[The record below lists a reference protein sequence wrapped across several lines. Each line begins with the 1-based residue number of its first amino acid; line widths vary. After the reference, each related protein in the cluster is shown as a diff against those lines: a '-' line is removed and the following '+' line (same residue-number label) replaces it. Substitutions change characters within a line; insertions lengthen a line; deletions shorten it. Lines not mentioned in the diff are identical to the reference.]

1 MSEKII
7 KDQEETKEETKI
19 GSEEIVKNGETKT
32 GYEEIVKNE
41 EKEVPEK
48 VDANSS
54 FWSKVKHF
62 LKYSIQTWIARC
74 FLIAFGL
81 EFLMEILG
89 RRSLVLGVKF
99 MVSSPIVFLYN
110 TSIIFFTLLFALFLR
125 KRVFG
130 IVLIS
135 IVWLICGFANFVVL
149 GYRITPFAA
158 IDLLMVKDVISMLD
172 VYFSKV
178 QQVLLVVAAVA
189 VIAGIVILF
198 RKSPKFEGKKHVMR
212 TMVVC
217 IVMWIGIMFFTNFN
231 VSHNIISDDF
241 ANLGM
246 AYQDYGFAYCFTNS
260 IIDNG
265 ISKPDDYDEST
276 MLHLK
281 NELNSEEFDADESK
295 KKTPNIVCVQLE
307 SFFDPNV
314 VEGLTLSE
322 NPIPNFTKLKEKFP
336 SGYFTMPA
344 LGAGTANSEFEV
356 LTGIRSAYFGAGEY
370 PYKTT
375 VNKVPVE
382 GMCSLLEKEGYHTFA
397 MHNNKSSFYDRK
409 DVYNEMGFERFISL
423 EYMYNV
429 EKTSTG
435 WAKDEIL
442 VNNIKNCLRSTEGQ
456 DFVFTI
462 SVQGHGKYP
471 EELGAC
477 DEKIKVSYPQD
488 PVKENQLTY
497 YVNQLHEMDQMI
509 HDLITALD
517 NTGEEYVLLLYGDH
531 LPTITFDDDQLPHS
545 QFQTEYILV
554 NNMNLDIPD
563 EDIRASD
570 ISTKIFKA
578 LNLNMGYVQR
588 AHCLYQD
595 NEEELDHAVTLL
607 AYDMLFGDDY
617 VYDGQSPVPEVGEKP
632 MIMGLE
638 EIGISR
644 VSNEGDHAVVR
655 GRNFNEYSKVY
666 DGEDQL
672 ETVYVDRNTLMVQ
685 DQTLSDGALITV
697 KQVDDS
703 GHVLSSSSDY
713 TFH

>member
-7 KDQEETKEETKI
+7 KNLEETKEEKKVMPA
-19 GSEEIVKNGETKT
+19 EMVD
-32 GYEEIVKNE
+32 NE
-41 EKEVPEK
+41 ESEK
-48 VDANSS
+48 GATKQSIV
-54 FWSKVKHF
+54 SKLKHF
-62 LKYSIQTWIARC
+62 LKYSIQTWIVKC

-81 EFLMEILG
+81 ELLMEILG
-89 RRSLVLGVKF
+89 RRSLILGVKF
-99 MVSSPIVFLYN
+99 MISSPIVFLYN

-125 KRVFG
+125 KRIFG
-130 IVLIS
+130 IVLICV
-135 IVWLICGFANFVVL
+135 VWLICGIANFVVL

-158 IDLLMVKDVISMLD
+158 IDLLMVKDVISMMD
-172 VYFSKV
+172 VYFSKI
-178 QQVLLVVAAVA
+178 QQVLLVIAAVA
-189 VIAGIVILF
+189 VIAGIVVLF
-198 RKSPKFEGKKHVMR
+198 RKSPKFEGRKHVMR

-217 IVMWIGIMFFTNFN
+217 IVMWIGIMLFTNFN
-231 VSHNIISDDF
+231 VNHNIISDDF

-265 ISKPDDYDEST
+265 ISKPDDYDET
-276 MLHLK
+276 TILHLRNKLK
-281 NELNSEEFDADESK
+281 NKTLDSVASK

-322 NPIPNFTKLKEKFP
+322 NPIPNFTRLKDKFP
-336 SGYFTMPA
+336 SGYLTMPA

-356 LTGIRSAYFGAGEY
+356 LTGIRSSYFGAGEY

-382 GMCSLLEKEGYHTFA
+382 GMCSLLEHEGYHTFA

-409 DVYNEMGFERFISL
+409 DVYNEMGFEHFISL
-423 EYMYNV
+423 EYMYDV
-429 EKTSTG
+429 QKTSTG
-435 WAKDEIL
+435 WAKDEVL
-442 VNNIKNCLRSTEGQ
+442 VDNIKDCLHSTEGP

-563 EDIRASD
+563 EDIRASEV
-570 ISTKIFKA
+570 STKIFKA
-578 LNLNMGYVQR
+578 LNLDMGYVQR
-588 AHCLYQD
+588 AHCLYKD
-595 NEEELDHAVTLL
+595 DPDELDHAVTLL
-607 AYDMLFGDDY
+607 AYDMLYGDDY
-617 VYDGQSPVPEVGEKP
+617 IYDGQSPVPEVGQGQ
-632 MIMGLE
+632 MIMGLA

-644 VSNEGDHAVVR
+644 VSNEGDHAVVY
-655 GRNFNEYSKVY
+655 GRYFNEYSKVY
-666 DGEDQL
+666 DGEDEL
-672 ETVYVDRNTLMVQ
+672 DTVYVDRNTLMVQ
-685 DQTLSDGALITV
+685 GQTFSDGAQITV
-697 KQVDDS
+697 KQVDES
-703 GHVLSSSSDY
+703 GHILSSSADY

>member
-1 MSEKII
+1 
-7 KDQEETKEETKI
+7 
-19 GSEEIVKNGETKT
+19 
-32 GYEEIVKNE
+32 
-41 EKEVPEK
+41 
-48 VDANSS
+48 
-54 FWSKVKHF
+54 
-62 LKYSIQTWIARC
+62 
-74 FLIAFGL
+74 
-81 EFLMEILG
+81 
-89 RRSLVLGVKF
+89 
-99 MVSSPIVFLYN
+99 
-110 TSIIFFTLLFALFLR
+110 
-125 KRVFG
+125 
-130 IVLIS
+130 
-135 IVWLICGFANFVVL
+135 
-149 GYRITPFAA
+149 
-158 IDLLMVKDVISMLD
+158 
-172 VYFSKV
+172 
-178 QQVLLVVAAVA
+178 
-189 VIAGIVILF
+189 
-198 RKSPKFEGKKHVMR
+198 
-212 TMVVC
+212 
-217 IVMWIGIMFFTNFN
+217 MFFTNFN

-429 EKTSTG
+429 QKTSTG
-435 WAKDEIL
+435 WPKDQVL
-442 VNNIKNCLRSTEGQ
+442 GDNIKNCLRSTEGS

>member
-1 MSEKII
+1 MMSEKII
-7 KDQEETKEETKI
+7 KDSNEIKEETKVE
-19 GSEEIVKNGETKT
+19 SEKTKVEFEGTKKDQEISGK
-32 GYEEIVKNE
+32 
-41 EKEVPEK
+41 
-48 VDANSS
+48 AS
-54 FWSKVKHF
+54 FFAKVKHF
-62 LKYSIQTWIARC
+62 LRYSIQTWIVRC
-74 FLIAFGL
+74 FLIAFVL
-81 EFLMEILG
+81 ELLMEILG
-89 RRSLVLGVKF
+89 RRSIWLGVKF
-99 MVSSPIVFLYN
+99 MISSPIVFVYN

-135 IVWLICGFANFVVL
+135 VVWLICGIANFVVL

-178 QQVLLVVAAVA
+178 QQILLLVAAVA
-189 VIAGIVILF
+189 VIFGIVILF
-198 RKSPKFEGKKHVMR
+198 RKSPKFEGRKHVIR
-212 TMVVC
+212 TMIVC
-217 IVMWIGIMFFTNFN
+217 IGMWAGIMFFTNFN
-231 VSHNIISDDF
+231 VNHNIISDDF

-265 ISKPDDYDEST
+265 IAKPDDYSETT
-276 MLHLK
+276 MLHLRNK
-281 NELNSEEFDADESK
+281 LNNKEFDADAGK

-314 VEGLTLSE
+314 VDGLTLSE
-322 NPIPNFTKLKEKFP
+322 NPIPNFTRLKDKFP
-336 SGYFTMPA
+336 SGYLTMPA

-429 EKTSTG
+429 QKTSTG
-435 WAKDEIL
+435 WAKDQVL
-442 VNNIKNCLRSTEGQ
+442 VDNIKNCLHSTEGP

-509 HDLITALD
+509 HDLIDVLD

-554 NNMNLDIPD
+554 NNMNLNIPD
-563 EDIRASD
+563 EDIRASEV
-570 ISTKIFKA
+570 STKIFKA
-578 LNLNMGYVQR
+578 LNLDMGYVQR

-595 NEEELDHAVTLL
+595 NQDELDDAVTLL
-607 AYDMLFGDDY
+607 AYDMLYGEDY
-617 VYDGQSPVPEVGEKP
+617 VYDGQSPVPEVGQGQI
-632 MIMGLE
+632 IMGLE

-644 VSNEGDHAVVR
+644 VSNEGDHVVVR

-666 DGEDQL
+666 DGEDEL
-672 ETVYVDRNTLMVQ
+672 DTLYVDRNTLMVQ
-685 DQTLSDGALITV
+685 GQTLSDGALITV

>member
-1 MSEKII
+1 
-7 KDQEETKEETKI
+7 
-19 GSEEIVKNGETKT
+19 
-32 GYEEIVKNE
+32 
-41 EKEVPEK
+41 
-48 VDANSS
+48 
-54 FWSKVKHF
+54 
-62 LKYSIQTWIARC
+62 
-74 FLIAFGL
+74 
-81 EFLMEILG
+81 
-89 RRSLVLGVKF
+89 
-99 MVSSPIVFLYN
+99 
-110 TSIIFFTLLFALFLR
+110 
-125 KRVFG
+125 
-130 IVLIS
+130 
-135 IVWLICGFANFVVL
+135 
-149 GYRITPFAA
+149 
-158 IDLLMVKDVISMLD
+158 
-172 VYFSKV
+172 
-178 QQVLLVVAAVA
+178 
-189 VIAGIVILF
+189 
-198 RKSPKFEGKKHVMR
+198 
-212 TMVVC
+212 
-217 IVMWIGIMFFTNFN
+217 
-231 VSHNIISDDF
+231 
-241 ANLGM
+241 
-246 AYQDYGFAYCFTNS
+246 
-260 IIDNG
+260 
-265 ISKPDDYDEST
+265 
-276 MLHLK
+276 
-281 NELNSEEFDADESK
+281 
-295 KKTPNIVCVQLE
+295 
-307 SFFDPNV
+307 
-314 VEGLTLSE
+314 
-322 NPIPNFTKLKEKFP
+322 
-336 SGYFTMPA
+336 
-344 LGAGTANSEFEV
+344 
-356 LTGIRSAYFGAGEY
+356 
-370 PYKTT
+370 
-375 VNKVPVE
+375 
-382 GMCSLLEKEGYHTFA
+382 MCSLLEKEGYHTFA

-429 EKTSTG
+429 QKTSTG
-435 WAKDEIL
+435 WAKDQVL
-442 VNNIKNCLRSTEGQ
+442 VDNIKNCLRSTEGS

-563 EDIRASD
+563 EDIRASE

-588 AHCLYQD
+588 AHCLYED
-595 NEEELDHAVTLL
+595 DPDELDHAVTLL

-617 VYDGQSPVPEVGEKP
+617 VYDGQSPVPEVGQGQI
-632 MIMGLE
+632 IMGLE

-685 DQTLSDGALITV
+685 GQTLSDGALITV

>member
-1 MSEKII
+1 MSKKNHKKSEVAKEIT
-7 KDQEETKEETKI
+7 KKESVEVHAEKEETAEVTVDVTANDTDEKKNFWQKI
-19 GSEEIVKNGETKT
+19 T
-32 GYEEIVKNE
+32 Y
-41 EKEVPEK
+41 
-48 VDANSS
+48 
-54 FWSKVKHF
+54 F
-62 LKYSIQTWIARC
+62 LKYSIQTWIVRC
-74 FLIAFGL
+74 LFIAFDL
-81 EFLMEILG
+81 ELLMEILG

-99 MVSSPIVFLYN
+99 MISSPIVFLYN

-125 KRVFG
+125 KRIFG

-135 IVWLICGFANFVVL
+135 VVWLICGIANFVVL

-189 VIAGIVILF
+189 VIVGIVILF
-198 RKSPKFEGKKHVMR
+198 RKSPKFEGKKHVVR
-212 TMVVC
+212 TMVTC
-217 IVMWIGIMFFTNFN
+217 IAMWIGIMFFTNFN
-231 VSHNIISDDF
+231 VNHNIISDDF

-265 ISKPDDYDEST
+265 ISKPDDYNEAT
-276 MLHLK
+276 MLHLRNK
-281 NELNSEEFDADESK
+281 LNSKELDADASK

-322 NPIPNFTKLKEKFP
+322 NPIPNFTRLKEKYP
-336 SGYFTMPA
+336 SGYLTMPA

-435 WAKDEIL
+435 WAKDEVL
-442 VNNIKNCLRSTEGQ
+442 VDNIKNCLRSTEGP

-477 DEKIKVSYPQD
+477 DEQIKVSYPQD

-563 EDIRASD
+563 EDIRASEV
-570 ISTKIFKA
+570 STKIFQA
-578 LNLNMGYVQR
+578 LNLDMGYVQR

-595 NEEELDHAVTLL
+595 DEEELDHAVTLL
-607 AYDMLFGDDY
+607 AYDMLYGEDY
-617 VYDGQSPVPEVGEKP
+617 IYDGQSPVPEVGQGQI
-632 MIMGLE
+632 IMGLE

-666 DGEDQL
+666 IGDDECD
-672 ETVYVDRNTLMVQ
+672 TVYVDRNTLMVQ
-685 DQTLSDGALITV
+685 GQTIGENAEVTV
-697 KQVDDS
+697 KQVDES
-703 GHVLSSSSDY
+703 GHVLSSTDGY

>member
-32 GYEEIVKNE
+32 GSEEIVKNE

-81 EFLMEILG
+81 ELLMEILG
-89 RRSLVLGVKF
+89 RRSMVLGVKF

-110 TSIIFFTLLFALFLR
+110 TSIIFFAY
-125 KRVFG
+125 
-130 IVLIS
+130 
-135 IVWLICGFANFVVL
+135 FVVL

-429 EKTSTG
+429 QKTSTG
-435 WAKDEIL
+435 WAKDQVL
-442 VNNIKNCLRSTEGQ
+442 VDNIKNCLRSTE
-456 DFVFTI
+456 
-462 SVQGHGKYP
+462 
-471 EELGAC
+471 
-477 DEKIKVSYPQD
+477 
-488 PVKENQLTY
+488 
-497 YVNQLHEMDQMI
+497 
-509 HDLITALD
+509 
-517 NTGEEYVLLLYGDH
+517 
-531 LPTITFDDDQLPHS
+531 
-545 QFQTEYILV
+545 
-554 NNMNLDIPD
+554 
-563 EDIRASD
+563 
-570 ISTKIFKA
+570 
-578 LNLNMGYVQR
+578 
-588 AHCLYQD
+588 
-595 NEEELDHAVTLL
+595 
-607 AYDMLFGDDY
+607 
-617 VYDGQSPVPEVGEKP
+617 
-632 MIMGLE
+632 
-638 EIGISR
+638 
-644 VSNEGDHAVVR
+644 
-655 GRNFNEYSKVY
+655 
-666 DGEDQL
+666 
-672 ETVYVDRNTLMVQ
+672 
-685 DQTLSDGALITV
+685 
-697 KQVDDS
+697 
-703 GHVLSSSSDY
+703 
-713 TFH
+713 